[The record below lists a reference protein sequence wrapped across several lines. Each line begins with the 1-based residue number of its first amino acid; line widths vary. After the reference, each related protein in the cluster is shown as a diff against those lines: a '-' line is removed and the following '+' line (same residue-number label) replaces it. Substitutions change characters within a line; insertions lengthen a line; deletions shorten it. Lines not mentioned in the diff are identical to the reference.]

1 MGIVYVILLCHPCG
15 MASIYALKGRF
26 QNLLRPVVTS
36 LAACGITAN
45 QVTLF
50 TLLACCACGY
60 WVWAQEDMR
69 WFWLLPPAYFLRMAL
84 NAMDGML
91 AKEHNQAS
99 RLGAILNEVSD
110 FLGDAAMYLPF
121 AKLVSAKLWW
131 LTIGAAWATE
141 LAGLFGIRRRYDGPM
156 GKSDR
161 AFVFGAAAIFW
172 QWTEA
177 ILAAIIVLCGVTI
190 WNRLRRSDA

>member
-1 MGIVYVILLCHPCG
+1 

-26 QNLLRPVVTS
+26 QNLLRPLVVS
-36 LAACGITAN
+36 LAAAGVTAN

-50 TLLACCACGY
+50 TLLACVACGY
-60 WVWAQEDMR
+60 WVWSREDMR

-99 RLGAILNEVSD
+99 RLGAFLNEATD
-110 FLGDAAMYLPF
+110 LLADAAVYLPF

-131 LTIGAAWATE
+131 LTISAAWGTE
-141 LAGLFGIRRRYDGPM
+141 FAGLYSNPRRYDGPM

-172 QWTEA
+172 QWSEA
-177 ILAAIIVLCGVTI
+177 ILVAIVVLCGITI

>member
-1 MGIVYVILLCHPCG
+1 

-26 QNLLRPVVTS
+26 QNLLRPIVMR
-36 LAACGITAN
+36 LAALGVTAN

-50 TLLACCACGY
+50 TLVFCLVCGY
-60 WVWAQEDMR
+60 WVWTQEDLR
-69 WFWLLPPAYFLRMAL
+69 WFWLLPPAYFVRMAL

-91 AKEHNQAS
+91 AKEHNQSS
-99 RLGAILNEVSD
+99 RLGAILNEATD

-121 AKLVSAKLWW
+121 AKLASAKLWW
-131 LTIGAAWATE
+131 LTMGAAWATE
-141 LAGLFGIRRRYDGPM
+141 FAGLYGRTRRYDGPM

-161 AFVFGAAAIFW
+161 AFVFGAAAVFW

-177 ILAAIIVLCGVTI
+177 ILVAITVLCGITI